1 MQVKLHKWRRY
12 TCGCMLSYIKFFFQV
27 ANDMGLVRKIKSTR
41 TRWLLLIKLFL
52 VVLMIIFISYIL
64 RSGIVYDPVFQGNL
78 TIANEATVSFR
89 AETKA
94 NSKNIGINPNISGYI
109 FHNHRL
115 RLWYEG
121 RCIDSSDGEKLTIQF
136 CDPDFQQVRLGG
148 NLCFL

>member
-1 MQVKLHKWRRY
+1 MTETAFV
-12 TCGCMLSYIKFFFQV
+12 
-27 ANDMGLVRKIKSTR
+27 
-41 TRWLLLIKLFL
+41 
-52 VVLMIIFISYIL
+52 
-64 RSGIVYDPVFQGNL
+64 GNL
-78 TIANEATVSFR
+78 TVANLEKDSSQV
-89 AETKA
+89 ETRA
-94 NSKNIGINPNISGYI
+94 NSKNIGVYTDISGYI